1 MMLKTTAIVALAI
14 QMFGRTSAMEVP
26 AYTAAA
32 CVQNAPSDVQNPAG
46 AIIAGATCYE
56 CAGDAITRF
65 DIGGDAGEMGED
77 SVGCYCSDGSACV
90 SWAAVSTE
98 EVNPDCFPY
107 DDADDCE
114 EGDWGEFPIEME

>member
-1 MMLKTTAIVALAI
+1 MVGLAVL
-14 QMFGRTSAMEVP
+14 MSPTDWWRARSSAWRYDTVEHSIASAPGLAVE
-26 AYTAAA
+26 AA
-32 CVQNAPSDVQNPAG
+32 VG
-46 AIIAGATCYE
+46 WYGE
-56 CAGDAITRF
+56 HRF
-65 DIGGDAGEMGED
+65 DISGDAGEMGED

-114 EGDWGEFPIEME
+114 EGDWVE